1 MEEKDAGVAV
11 AGLQV
16 TSFPCYQF
24 SLPLARKNGAVGR
37 HRRRKKTQAEQAD
50 WMCCSMYWSCAG
62 CDCEPLELSICT
74 YASASENT
82 HLCWESGWCKILNKH
97 CHVRE
102 MDMCNKPHSGSQK
115 SGDMRKQSS
124 WYPQSKTSGTSPKS
138 SQACHHK
145 AVMLQRGP
153 NFTLFF
159 TWPFLYFYSAS
170 LLVCL
175 KEKNKEYQYETIF
188 KIATKSIP
196 QIWSVAIK
204 TDHLSTH

>member
-1 MEEKDAGVAV
+1 M
-11 AGLQV
+11 
-16 TSFPCYQF
+16 
-24 SLPLARKNGAVGR
+24 GR

-62 CDCEPLELSICT
+62 CDCEPLELSVCT

-82 HLCWESGWCKILNKH
+82 RLCWESGWCKILNKH

-159 TWPFLYFYSAS
+159 TWPFLYFYSES

-175 KEKNKEYQYETIF
+175 KKIRNTNMKPFSKLPPRVFLIIGLSSSRLIIFLLTRFVRINSNTNNFLKN
-188 KIATKSIP
+188 
-196 QIWSVAIK
+196 QIVMFTS
-204 TDHLSTH
+204 